1 MANKIDFGANTH
13 VENSNNT
20 EAFIIK
26 FKKQIIIAVV
36 AIIVAIAGLLLYQS
50 FVKTPREEKAST
62 ALAKGQE
69 YFNQE
74 QFDKALNG
82 DGASYAGFVK
92 IASDYSGTDA
102 ANLADLYA
110 GLCYANLGKWTEA
123 VTYLEKFST
132 KSDAM
137 ISPAAVAA
145 LGNAYANTGNIDK
158 AISTLKKAADM
169 ADSKAADD
177 TNNSLSPTFL
187 IQAAQLLEKTNKND
201 EALKIY
207 QDIKKKYV
215 NAQVVQS
222 SEIDKYIERVAE
234 K

>member
-50 FVKTPREEKAST
+50 FVKAPREEKAST

-69 YFNQE
+69 YFGNE

-82 DGASYAGFVK
+82 DGATFAGFVK
-92 IASDYSGTDA
+92 LADEYSGTDA
-102 ANLADLYA
+102 ANLANLYA
-110 GLCYANLGKWTEA
+110 GLRYANLGKWQDA
-123 VTYLEKFST
+123 QKYLEEYSSA
-132 KSDAM
+132 SDM
-137 ISPAAVAA
+137 MVSPAAQAA
-145 LGNAYANTGNIDK
+145 LGNAYAQNGNIDK
-158 AISTLKKAADM
+158 AVSCLMKAADM
-169 ADSKAADD
+169 ADSKAEDD
-177 TNNSLSPTFL
+177 TNNSIAPTFL
-187 IQAAQLLEKTNKND
+187 LQAGELLESQNNKA

-215 NAQVVQS
+215 NSQLVQS
-222 SEIDKYIERVAE
+222 YEIDKYIERVSE
-234 K
+234 

>member
-1 MANKIDFGANTH
+1 MTNKIDFGANSH
-13 VENSNNT
+13 VESSSNT
-20 EAFIIK
+20 EAFFIK
-26 FKKQIIIAVV
+26 FKKQILIAVV
-36 AIIVAIAGLLLYQS
+36 AVIVVIAGLLLYKAYVQA
-50 FVKTPREEKAST
+50 PREDKAST
-62 ALAKGQE
+62 ALAKGQQ

-82 DGASYAGFVK
+82 DGAGYAGFVK

-110 GLCYANLGKWTEA
+110 GLCYANLGKWAEA
-123 VTYLEKFST
+123 VTYLEQFSSKGDT
-132 KSDAM
+132 M
-137 ISPAAVAA
+137 ISPSAMAA
-145 LGNAYANTGNIDK
+145 LGNAYANTGNVDK

-169 ADSKAADD
+169 ADSKAEDG
-177 TNNSLSPTFL
+177 TNNSLAPTFL
-187 IQAAQLLEKTNKND
+187 VQAAQLLESQKKND

-207 QDIKKKYV
+207 QDVKKKYV